1 MIGKW
6 LCIIGIGFIV
16 VGLALWGL
24 SKLGVAF
31 GSLPG
36 DLSYKTEK
44 TAIYIPI
51 TTSIIVSITLSVV
64 LSLWFWFSKK

>member
-6 LCIIGIGFIV
+6 LCIIGLGFIV

-24 SKLGVAF
+24 SKLGIAF
-31 GSLPG
+31 GNLPG

-44 TAIYIPI
+44 TTLYIPI
-51 TTSIIVSITLSVV
+51 TTSIIISIA
-64 LSLWFWFSKK
+64 LSLALTVWFWLSKK